1 MTETEYVEIIR
12 YKLEK
17 YEVKVFEDN
26 AYTYIALLDGLPMV
40 YKK

>member
-1 MTETEYVEIIR
+1 MPETEYVEIIR
-12 YKLEK
+12 YKLKK

-26 AYTYIALLDGLPMV
+26 AYTYISLLDGLPKV